1 MAPGVAPVV
10 TQDVVRDYADQQQ
23 VCVRPLLR
31 KVTDRATGTVHQ
43 LVLPCGSTRETVCG
57 PCAGKA
63 RRLRAQQCAEGW
75 HLTEDPLTVP
85 AAGEELSGDR
95 RKDEDQGDGADPDDQ
110 EEEGSDQAGEHDG
123 DEDGEPEGGGGRR
136 VRSTRRR
143 SDAVEL
149 PRLPVEQRT
158 VGRAFT
164 GRDGVEYR
172 PSMFVTLTLGSYGKI
187 HPGTGTPVDPEGYDY
202 RRAAVEALHFTK
214 LFDRWV
220 QNLRRCAGYRVQYF
234 GAIEAQRR
242 MAPHIHLA
250 LRGAIPRQVL
260 RAVTQA
266 TYLQLWW
273 PPHDEED
280 LVYPGHRLPVWDQH
294 TGGYV
299 DPDTGTVLPTWE
311 QALDQLDADGA
322 GLDGKAVGP
331 AVVMRFGS
339 QVDIKGIV
347 APSAEADRTIRYLTK
362 YLTKDLAHTHT
373 TDHDDHEQHDDD
385 EHDGHDGFDGLDGL
399 DGRDEKNGRRRRQQR
414 GYRAHLARLWAQLRI
429 LPCSPDCANWLRYGI
444 QPRNANA
451 EQHTAVCEGRAHSRD
466 HLGLG
471 GRRVQVSRHWSGKTL
486 AGHRADR
493 AAVVRTVLAAA
504 GIAPPEADRMA
515 TSVLA
520 EDGKPRFV
528 WEDLPVHDRD
538 YTRVVMA
545 SVIEARRWRRE
556 YEAAK
561 QHAAEQSASN
571 DARAG
576 PQPCGGANS
585 ATTPLRPPDPQPSQ
599 VA

>member
-1 MAPGVAPVV
+1 MPGPVV
-10 TQDVVRDYADQQQ
+10 TEQVVRDYAEQQQ

-63 RRLRAQQCAEGW
+63 RRVRAQQCAEGW
-75 HLTEDPLTVP
+75 HLTEDPLTTPSV
-85 AAGEELSGDR
+85 AEEELSGD
-95 RKDEDQGDGADPDDQ
+95 DDQ
-110 EEEGSDQAGEHDG
+110 DDNEEDRGEQDEEQHDEEDSRAGGS
-123 DEDGEPEGGGGRR
+123 GRR

-143 SDAVEL
+143 ADAVAL

-164 GRDGVEYR
+164 GRDGVVFR

-187 HPGTGTPVDPEGYDY
+187 HPGTGAPVDPEGYDY
-202 RRAAVEALHFTK
+202 RRAAVEAVHFTK

-260 RAVTQA
+260 RAVTTA

-273 PPHDEED
+273 PPHGAED
-280 LVYPGHRLPVWDQH
+280 LVYPGQRLPVWDDR

-299 DPDTGTVLPTWE
+299 DPDTGAVLPTWE
-311 QALDQLDADGA
+311 QALDQLDGEGQPGEEGGEA
-322 GLDGKAVGP
+322 GP
-331 AVVMRFGS
+331 AVVMRFGT
-339 QVDIKGIV
+339 QVDIRGIV

-362 YLTKDLAHTHT
+362 YLTKDLASTYTAGAEGHH
-373 TDHDDHEQHDDD
+373 DHDDEEHEDSAGVDGQQLGQVDGMGR
-385 EHDGHDGFDGLDGL
+385 EH
-399 DGRDEKNGRRRRQQR
+399 GRRAYR
-414 GYRAHLARLWAQLRI
+414 GHLARLWAQLRI
-429 LPCSPDCANWLRYGI
+429 LPCSPDCVNWLRYGV
-444 QPRNANA
+444 QPRNANV
-451 EQHTAVCEGRAHSRD
+451 EQQAGVCEGRAHSRD

-486 AGHRADR
+486 AGHKADR
-493 AAVVRTVLAAA
+493 AAVVREVLAAA

-545 SVIEARRWRRE
+545 SVVEARRWRRE

-561 QHAAEQSASN
+561 QLAGN

-576 PQPCGGANS
+576 PGPCGGANS